1 MKKEINMSHTLMV
14 GYLLAFAGGFL
25 DVYTYICR
33 DGVFANAQTGNMV
46 LLGVSVAKGNF
57 LSAINYS
64 IPVFAFVFGV
74 IVSYFIKSK
83 FLENDFLQWKQI
95 VLGVEIVSLIAVAF
109 VPEGKISNM
118 IVNIIISFVC
128 SLQVQSFRRI
138 KGNILATTMC
148 TGNLR
153 SGVEALCRYGEN
165 RDKADLKSGLVYL
178 SVILSFIVGAAVGAV
193 ITNIFMCISALI
205 PCFVLIIV
213 FVMLFIKK
221 KRKWMS

>member
-1 MKKEINMSHTLMV
+1 MIYN
-14 GYLLAFAGGFL
+14 
-25 DVYTYICR
+25 
-33 DGVFANAQTGNMV
+33 
-46 LLGVSVAKGNF
+46 
-57 LSAINYS
+57 
-64 IPVFAFVFGV
+64 
-74 IVSYFIKSK
+74 
-83 FLENDFLQWKQI
+83 
-95 VLGVEIVSLIAVAF
+95 
-109 VPEGKISNM
+109 

-193 ITNIFMCISALI
+193 ITNIFMCISALV